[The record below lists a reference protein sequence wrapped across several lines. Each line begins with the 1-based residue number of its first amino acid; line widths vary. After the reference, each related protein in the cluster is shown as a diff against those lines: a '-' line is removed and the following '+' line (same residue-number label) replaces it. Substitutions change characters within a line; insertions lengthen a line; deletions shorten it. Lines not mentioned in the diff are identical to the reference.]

1 MRSVRLLA
9 ASVFSLL
16 LAACATAPAPNADT
30 ASTSAVSSSSGND
43 GPVVNVDQQ
52 PVASLKGPAKDLWA
66 RIRQGFSMPDLQ
78 SSAVDDRADWYAQ
91 RPEAFRRMVDRSNR
105 YLYHIVEELER
116 RNMPTELALLPFVES
131 AFNPQAVSSAK
142 AAGMWQFI
150 PSTGKTY
157 NLRQNV
163 FQDERRDVLAST
175 DAALDYLS
183 KLHDQFGDWQL
194 ALAAYN
200 WGEGAVARAI
210 ARNQAAGQSTDYLN
224 LNMPAETRMY
234 VPKLQAI
241 KNIITNPERY
251 GIALPDIPNHP
262 YFVTVTTSRDIDVSL
277 AARLANLPLDEFKA
291 LNPSFNRPVILGAS
305 NPQILLPYDNAETFQ
320 YNLNTYHGGLSSW
333 TAVTVGNRER
343 VEALAARLKVDPD
356 TIREINRIP
365 KGMRLKAGSTVVVPR
380 AEDAKEDAPDISPE
394 LAENAIMAVEPDVP
408 DLRRVVVRAGKQD
421 TLAGLSRR
429 YGVSVAQL
437 RAWNQL
443 SGDAI
448 PRGHNVVLMLP
459 QARSGGHVRAVRV
472 SAASRPAAAAV
483 RVPVAKVAGKPVA
496 RAKPVAGAAAKRR
509 KH

>member
-52 PVASLKGPAKDLWA
+52 LVASLKGPAKDLWA

-408 DLRRVVVRAGKQD
+408 DLRRVVVRAGKRD

-472 SAASRPAAAAV
+472 SAASRPAAATV

>member
-483 RVPVAKVAGKPVA
+483 RAPVAKVAGKPVA
-496 RAKPVAGAAAKRR
+496 RAKPLAGAAAKRR